1 MRRSLRELNL
11 SDNHIGQ
18 DGFNEVLKF
27 MELTS
32 NYLEEVDLRWNKEFV
47 GEQNELVCVLDVL
60 SRNQIQLFKI
70 VSLLVMCIV

>member
-1 MRRSLRELNL
+1 MNL

-32 NYLEEVDLRWNKEFV
+32 NYLEKVEISGNKRDVSEKY
-47 GEQNELVCVLDVL
+47 ELVCVLDVL